1 MAAYLRSLFGSN
13 QSPTPVHGKAK
24 SRSRTESSPAP
35 SPFYVQTP
43 APGSTPSTST
53 SRTSL
58 NKGHRANSYNTPA
71 MVSSPLRYPTYDSRH
86 SHEDSRPPLYRAASH
101 KPHQPDMHGPCH
113 LLLPLTHISS
123 SEAHIRS
130 AAAGRLPQ
138 YPQGG
143 YVTPGSSRSNSTS
156 SLYPGPVHGTPFVP
170 SPLVPS
176 PPRSKTSDDDLPSK
190 PPAQNKAWQVGV
202 STSAS
207 GSSTC
212 TFFSPVFY
220 VPSHRNLTCLLPHR
234 WPGTITLAISSP
246 RTALPHAP
254 PSVLYPAPPRAHLL
268 RHRIHALRA
277 HRRRSH
283 CALAPPSRHTSA
295 AGDGAADPS
304 ELAARPALAEAALG
318 RRCRTDRLAADV
330 LHRQRRREAQG
341 EELGG
346 AHESRR
352 ALRRALD
359 PHDLRHAGGV
369 AFARGGLARAASR
382 CGGVQGAVYAH
393 GRRVGR
399 RRAQGRLAWL

>member
-220 VPSHRNLTCLLPHR
+220 LPSHRNLTRLLPPQMARNHHPRDPRPAHR
-234 WPGTITLAISSP
+234 ASTCTPFCPTPGSTTRPSP
-246 RTALPHAP
+246 TTSHSR
-254 PSVLYPAPPRAHLL
+254 PPRAPSSIAPCT
-268 RHRIHALRA
+268 RPFQP
-277 HRRRSH
+277 SH
-283 CALAPPSRHTSA
+283 
-295 AGDGAADPS
+295 
-304 ELAARPALAEAALG
+304 
-318 RRCRTDRLAADV
+318 
-330 LHRQRRREAQG
+330 
-341 EELGG
+341 
-346 AHESRR
+346 
-352 ALRRALD
+352 
-359 PHDLRHAGGV
+359 
-369 AFARGGLARAASR
+369 
-382 CGGVQGAVYAH
+382 
-393 GRRVGR
+393 
-399 RRAQGRLAWL
+399 

>member
-101 KPHQPDMHGPCH
+101 KPHQPDMH
-113 LLLPLTHISS
+113 
-123 SEAHIRS
+123 
-130 AAAGRLPQ
+130 AGRLPQ

-207 GSSTC
+207 GSSTYGPEPSPSRSQARAPRFHMHPLLSYTRLHHAPISYDIAFTPSARTVVDRTVHSPLPAVTLAQPATEPPIPASSRLVLRSPKLPWVVAVGPIGSPP
-212 TFFSPVFY
+212 TFFIGKDGEKRKAKS
-220 VPSHRNLTCLLPHR
+220 SAALTNLD
-234 WPGTITLAISSP
+234 
-246 RTALPHAP
+246 
-254 PSVLYPAPPRAHLL
+254 VLYAVHSTLMTCVTPEEWHSLGEGSRAQ
-268 RHRIHALRA
+268 
-277 HRRRSH
+277 RRV
-283 CALAPPSRHTSA
+283 
-295 AGDGAADPS
+295 
-304 ELAARPALAEAALG
+304 AEAYKE
-318 RRCRTDRLAADV
+318 RCTRM
-330 LHRQRRREAQG
+330 
-341 EELGG
+341 GG
-346 AHESRR
+346 GW
-352 ALRRALD
+352 D
-359 PHDLRHAGGV
+359 GGV
-369 AFARGGLARAASR
+369 
-382 CGGVQGAVYAH
+382 
-393 GRRVGR
+393 RRVDWLGSKTHLIGVEIDKSNE
-399 RRAQGRLAWL
+399 AGENVGRLVFGRPSGGTKA

>member
-212 TFFSPVFY
+212 TFSP
-220 VPSHRNLTCLLPHR
+220 L
-234 WPGTITLAISSP
+234 SSFFP
-246 RTALPHAP
+246 RTG
-254 PSVLYPAPPRAHLL
+254 
-268 RHRIHALRA
+268 
-277 HRRRSH
+277 
-283 CALAPPSRHTSA
+283 T
-295 AGDGAADPS
+295 
-304 ELAARPALAEAALG
+304 
-318 RRCRTDRLAADV
+318 
-330 LHRQRRREAQG
+330 
-341 EELGG
+341 
-346 AHESRR
+346 
-352 ALRRALD
+352 
-359 PHDLRHAGGV
+359 
-369 AFARGGLARAASR
+369 
-382 CGGVQGAVYAH
+382 
-393 GRRVGR
+393 
-399 RRAQGRLAWL
+399 